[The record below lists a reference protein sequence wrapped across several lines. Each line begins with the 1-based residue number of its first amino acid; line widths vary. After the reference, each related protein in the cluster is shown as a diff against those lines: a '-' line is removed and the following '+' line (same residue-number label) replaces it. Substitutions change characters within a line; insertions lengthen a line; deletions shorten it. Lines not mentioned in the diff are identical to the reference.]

1 MAVTLE
7 EIFFGK
13 TKKLSIERYV
23 LCRECKG
30 LGGEGATK
38 CSDCKGKGSVTRM
51 IQMGPGM

>member
-7 EIFFGK
+7 EIFSGK

-30 LGGEGATK
+30 MGGEGATK